1 MCTNHL
7 KKKYYSEA
15 QALQWAIHIAKGLNY
30 LHTARPKVSAWL
42 HDHRVA
48 RIAEIAPGFCGLSVH
63 CVNDLTLGIRW
74 VKVSD

>member
-48 RIAEIAPGFCGLSVH
+48 RIAEIAPGFCGHFSTL
-63 CVNDLTLGIRW
+63 CQRPLTLGINMG
-74 VKVSD
+74 